1 MAQCLELKIKVKHL
15 AAEARIIRSEE
26 RKVTGWDRWHL
37 QHHRKTV
44 VRRAARDAQLA
55 YGFARGRTYEQMEPH
70 SDPHRQPHWR
80 EIRKMLE
87 KYAPEAVARF
97 DCWRDSMRRAA

>member
-1 MAQCLELKIKVKHL
+1 MAQCPELKIKVKHL

-55 YGFARGRTYEQMEPH
+55 YGFARGRTYEQMEAKCDLPP
-70 SDPHRQPHWR
+70 DWKAV
-80 EIRKMLE
+80 RKMLV
-87 KYAPEAVARF
+87 KYATPEALEKF
-97 DCWRDSMRRAA
+97 DLWRDTRAKAA